1 MKGAIFFF
9 QHLPYYINPVA
20 LKFGPFEVRWY
31 GIMYVLSFFITYKMI
46 IYRLKKDKI
55 NISKKTIDDYFF
67 WMILAVILGAR
78 IGYVLFYNFSYYK
91 ENPLEIFLPF
101 EFKERIRFIGI
112 SGLSYHGGLIGLI
125 LGTLIFCYRKKIN
138 FWQLAD
144 LVALS
149 VPLGYTFGRLGN
161 FLNLELYGRPTNF
174 TLGMYFP
181 NDPLNTLRHPSQIYE
196 AFLEGI
202 ILYLILSYLHK
213 KIKIKGLIFSFYL
226 LGYGFFRFVVE
237 FFRQPDVQLGL
248 VLGPFTMGQVLCFF
262 MVMAGFILLLY
273 NIKRKEH
280 YV

>member
-1 MKGAIFFF
+1 
-9 QHLPYYINPVA
+9 
-20 LKFGPFEVRWY
+20 
-31 GIMYVLSFFITYKMI
+31 
-46 IYRLKKDKI
+46 
-55 NISKKTIDDYFF
+55 
-67 WMILAVILGAR
+67 
-78 IGYVLFYNFSYYK
+78 LFYNFSYYK